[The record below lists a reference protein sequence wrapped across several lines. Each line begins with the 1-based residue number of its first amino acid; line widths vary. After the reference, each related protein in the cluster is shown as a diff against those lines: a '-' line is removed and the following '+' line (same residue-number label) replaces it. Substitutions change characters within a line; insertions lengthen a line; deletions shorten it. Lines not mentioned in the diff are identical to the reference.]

1 MEFWNTVFE
10 EMTKGNFSFA
20 ILIVGMAQL
29 VVMIIN
35 LISIRKRNER

>member
-10 EMTKGNFSFA
+10 EMAKGNFSFA
-20 ILIVGMAQL
+20 ILIVGVVQL
-29 VVMIIN
+29 VVMIIS